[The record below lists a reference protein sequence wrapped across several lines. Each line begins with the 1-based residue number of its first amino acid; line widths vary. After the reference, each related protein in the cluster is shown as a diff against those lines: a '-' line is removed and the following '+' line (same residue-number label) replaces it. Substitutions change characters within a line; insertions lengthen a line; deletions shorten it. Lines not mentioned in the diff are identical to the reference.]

1 MTVPCPLLSE
11 DDLELVPQGAH
22 ADPDQLR
29 GLRYTWVKVRGVAFV
44 RVQAVVGAGE
54 FLGEFVI
61 IINVWG
67 KNMYVCRWAG
77 EVQVAQPPVQD
88 QCGHYRG
95 EEMQCSPLSQLF
107 SSTIKCAGWK
117 RDVQ

>member
-1 MTVPCPLLSE
+1 M
-11 DDLELVPQGAH
+11 
-22 ADPDQLR
+22 
-29 GLRYTWVKVRGVAFV
+29 AFV
-44 RVQAVVGAGE
+44 RVQAVVGGGE